1 MGFLAPLLGAVLP
14 GLLGG
19 IAGSSNPR
27 PPALNPGQSN
37 ALNNLLS
44 PSGNLYQTA
53 TQPVT
58 IDPRLQA
65 YMFGQNAQSLT
76 GANNAL
82 THALVSRGLGRSGL
96 LAQGLFGNQQQS
108 MVNQGN
114 INQNLLQQAYQQKQL
129 SLQDILG
136 LLNVTS
142 EPGAQSGFGA
152 FMAGMAPLAAYSLQS
167 QMNNRYAN
175 PNGGSTG
182 YWANM
187 DNAALNS
194 FNAANPANAPV
205 VGGMLPTENP
215 TVINP
220 IMPYIGPTG

>member
-27 PPALNPGQSN
+27 PPALNPSQSG
-37 ALNNLLS
+37 ALNTLLS
-44 PSGNLYQTA
+44 PGGSLMQTA
-53 TQPVT
+53 NAPVT

-142 EPGAQSGFGA
+142 TPGQSGLGA

-182 YWANM
+182 YWSGM

-194 FNAANPANAPV
+194 FNAANPANAP
-205 VGGMLPTENP
+205 LPTN
-215 TVINP
+215 TQP